1 MSQLTID
8 ALRAIDRQTHEVGGE
23 GLMAGMRTALVVVK
37 AVEVVTV
44 MTKMRMLTGSRR

>member
-8 ALRAIDRQTHEVGGE
+8 ALRAIDSKFTRLVVR
-23 GLMAGMRTALVVVK
+23 GLMAVMRTALVVVK

-44 MTKMRMLTGSRR
+44 MTKMRI